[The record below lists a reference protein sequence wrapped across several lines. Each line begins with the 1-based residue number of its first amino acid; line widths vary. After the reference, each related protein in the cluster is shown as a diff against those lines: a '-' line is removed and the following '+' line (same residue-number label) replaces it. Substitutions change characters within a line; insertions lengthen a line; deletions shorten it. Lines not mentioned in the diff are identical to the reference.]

1 VLICSLSSTNKQR
14 NEGGSP
20 GLLGHAQEEHNNQTT
35 PQLTPCLPHKVFIG
49 IVSSANKEGLM
60 LERSIDGVE
69 FLFLLYFFLR
79 NFFQICHE
87 IISC

>member
-1 VLICSLSSTNKQR
+1 MLICSLSSKTKQR
-14 NEGGSP
+14 NAGGSP

-35 PQLTPCLPHKVFIG
+35 PQLTPCLPHKVFIR

-60 LERSIDGVE
+60 LERPIDGVKL
-69 FLFLLYFFLR
+69 LFLLNFFLR
-79 NFFQICHE
+79 NFFQMCQM